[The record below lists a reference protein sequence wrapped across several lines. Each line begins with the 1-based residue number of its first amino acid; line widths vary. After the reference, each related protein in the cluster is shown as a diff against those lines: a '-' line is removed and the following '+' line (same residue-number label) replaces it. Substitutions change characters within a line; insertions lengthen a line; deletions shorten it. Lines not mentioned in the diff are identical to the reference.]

1 MNEPAGPAPAL
12 AVAILTGIGFVVAF
26 AALARVAD

>member
-1 MNEPAGPAPAL
+1 MNEPVDPDRAL
-12 AVAILTGIGFVVAF
+12 AVAILTGIGFVVVF